1 MRGNPPAA
9 PMSTL
14 TLSLPPH
21 VDEARARL
29 LLAIAL
35 FQEDDLTVGRAAD
48 VAGLSYRAFVDTLA
62 ARGIPAFTLTFDE
75 SDLDFLRRQAAGSGP
90 SSAAAASPSRPRVS
104 ARSAQT

>member
-35 FQEDDLTVGRAAD
+35 FQEDDLTVGRAAE
-48 VAGLSYRAFVDTLA
+48 VAGLSYRAFVDALA
-62 ARGIPAFTLTFDE
+62 ARGIPAVPADDDPVTMHAEME
-75 SDLDFLRRQAAGSGP
+75 SVGALLRGVETHP
-90 SSAAAASPSRPRVS
+90 
-104 ARSAQT
+104 